1 MIGLG
6 GEVVEVAMVFVVV
19 EVISE
24 RELLTGTA
32 KECGLEREDTWAV
45 LVLIESGV
53 GDEVVA

>member
-1 MIGLG
+1 MNGLG

-19 EVISE
+19 EVISA
-24 RELLTGTA
+24 RESLTGAA